1 MMHKA
6 LPPKRNVSR
15 LYIPRKE
22 GGRGLLSVEDI
33 INLAVIGLE
42 RYVNNSEERL
52 LSAGKRIWRQSN
64 EYGGESESE
73 FKTRKINERKQS
85 WKEKCYKDSSCM
97 GQTDEEAGTER

>member
-64 EYGGESESE
+64 EYGDNQTNMETVKRIWRQS
-73 FKTRKINERKQS
+73 NEYGDSQTNME
-85 WKEKCYKDSSCM
+85 EKVKASSKP
-97 GQTDEEAGTER
+97 GK